1 MGLAELVG
9 LAGVPLIVALVQAC
23 KAWVRDERY
32 WPLLALAWGLAIN
45 LFAAYALP
53 SDWRQAIV
61 YGVVAGL
68 AAAGLYS
75 AGKAPTKPEP
85 PK

>member
-9 LAGVPLIVALVQAC
+9 LAGVPVVLALVQMC
-23 KAWVRDERY
+23 KAWVKDKRY
-32 WPLLALAWGLAIN
+32 WPLLALAWGLALN

-53 SDWRQAIV
+53 SDWRQAVV

-68 AAAGLYS
+68 AASGLY
-75 AGKAPTKPEP
+75 ATAKAPTKPGP
-85 PK
+85 PQ

>member
-1 MGLAELVG
+1 M
-9 LAGVPLIVALVQAC
+9 ALVQIC
-23 KAWVRDERY
+23 KAWVKDARY
-32 WPLLALAWGLAIN
+32 WPLVALGWGLAIN

-68 AAAGLYS
+68 AASGLYS
-75 AGKAPTKPEP
+75 TGKAPMKPSP
-85 PK
+85 SK